1 VGCSVGCLLLAGRTT
16 AAAHAACLTGCCCA
30 AAQPPLLLTQPG
42 RARHPVSPLGC
53 CRLPRLLR
61 LLLLRV
67 VGRSQGHHVRR
78 CCPRCCVKEAS
89 RTGCCTRCGSRQ
101 LQARAAAQLLAAVSS
116 WPSCSE
122 AQGRLS
128 QAQDCSKVTAAGHV
142 VLVCQGLEI

>member
-1 VGCSVGCLLLAGRTT
+1 VGRPGRLELHQGGRLQGLLRPWVPVVLLALAVT
-16 AAAHAACLTGCCCA
+16 
-30 AAQPPLLLTQPG
+30 
-42 RARHPVSPLGC
+42 
-53 CRLPRLLR
+53 